1 MAGEDEQMHVAFV
14 NPQGNFDP
22 EDSYWTAHPDFG
34 GQLVY
39 VKELALAM
47 GNLGHKVD
55 IVTRRIIDPDWP
67 EFSSER
73 DAYPDAPNVRILRIP
88 CGPDAFLPKEKLWP
102 YLGTEFVPRLLGLY
116 EREGA
121 LPDAVTSHY
130 GDGGLCAALI
140 EERTGIPFSFTAHSL
155 GAQKMDK
162 MGIPR
167 QDIARADARYHFSS
181 RIVAE
186 RLAMNRSSVNVT
198 STGQERFNQYTHNAY
213 RGAVDPSDDA
223 RFAAVPPGVALN
235 IFDKSARYED
245 EEAVRKLVDDSL
257 RRDLAPGRTD
267 LPCVVASSRLD
278 PKKNHLAL
286 VEAFAASPTLRE
298 SANLVILTG
307 SLENPLENYGA
318 AKDEERAVLDS
329 LMEVVDR
336 AGMRGEVSMFAV
348 RGQRAL
354 AAAYRYLAERRSVF
368 ALTALYEPFGL
379 APLEAMAAGLPAVV
393 TKFGGPSESMRDGD
407 EEFGILVD
415 PTDPEDVGAG
425 LHALTSS
432 PKVWGRYARAGY
444 GRVLARY
451 TWERTAE
458 GYMEAISGDMS
469 NAAEG
474 SEVSAT
480 ALHADGTSREVPGDV
495 QGSADGY
502 RYPERLPIPSYFT
515 DPASGEGVSLE
526 TLDELYYGLDLL
538 AVGETMVDFISHEMV
553 HSLRTASQF
562 SRYLGGQPANVAV
575 YVAKLGGRSAV
586 ITRLGSDYFGEYVE
600 DQLQRHGVG
609 TEAVSRTDE
618 AATTNAFITRTVSV
632 PDFQVNRGADALLA
646 VHQVDEATIS
656 RARIIHTSAFA
667 LSRDPQRLAVR
678 RAMRLGSR
686 LGKIVTLDPNY
697 DPRVWPDKVEAWEVL
712 AEVMPYVTIVKPS
725 LEDAR
730 RLFDFNMDEETLE
743 ETALAEFHDLGADVV
758 VLTRSG
764 GGVTVSDNGSVE
776 HVGPLP
782 KVQIENVTGARD
794 AFWSA
799 LLMARLDGKD
809 WSEAVRFAHE
819 VASLK
824 LGVDGHVERMI
835 DREEIYA
842 RLRPAG
848 QPS

>member
-1 MAGEDEQMHVAFV
+1 MHVAFI

-55 IVTRRIIDPDWP
+55 IVTRRVIDPGWP
-67 EFSSER
+67 EFASDT

-88 CGPDAFLPKEKLWP
+88 CGPDTFLPKEELWP
-102 YLGTEFVPRLLGLY
+102 YLGTEFVPRLLELY
-116 EREGA
+116 EREGS

-140 EERTGIPFSFTAHSL
+140 EEQTSIPFSFTAHSL

-162 MGIPR
+162 MRISR
-167 QDIARADARYHFSS
+167 DDIANVDARYHFSS

-198 STGQERFNQYTHNAY
+198 STSQERFNQYTHNAY
-213 RGAVDPSDDA
+213 RGAVDPTDDA
-223 RFAAVPPGVALN
+223 RFAAVPPGVALH
-235 IFDKSARYED
+235 IFDKSARSED
-245 EEAVRKLVDDSL
+245 EEDIRKLVDASL
-257 RRDLAPGRTD
+257 GRDLDPERSD

-286 VEAFAASPTLRE
+286 VEAFAGSPTLRE

-307 SLENPLENYGA
+307 SLENPLEDYGT

-329 LMEVVDR
+329 LMEVIDR
-336 AGMRGEVSMFAV
+336 SGMRGEVSMFAV

-354 AAAYRYLAERRSVF
+354 AAAYRYLAQRRSVF

-393 TKFGGPSESMRDGD
+393 TKFGGPSESMREGD
-407 EEFGILVD
+407 EEYGILVD

-425 LHALTSS
+425 LHSLTGN
-432 PKVWGRYARAGY
+432 PEAWERYAEAGY

-451 TWERTAE
+451 TWEKTAG
-458 GYMEAISGDMS
+458 GYLEAISGEKSD
-469 NAAEG
+469 AVEG
-474 SEVSAT
+474 REEDAT
-480 ALHADGTSREVPGDV
+480 TLHAGDDPGMPDGSPA
-495 QGSADGY
+495 QKLLS
-502 RYPERLPIPSYFT
+502 IPSYFT
-515 DPASGEGVSLE
+515 DPSSGSGVSLE
-526 TLDELYYGLDLL
+526 TLDELYYRLDLL
-538 AVGETMVDFISHEMV
+538 AVGETLVDFISHEMAY
-553 HSLRTASQF
+553 SLRTASQF

-586 ITRLGSDYFGEYVE
+586 ITKLGSDYFGEYVE
-600 DQLQRHGVG
+600 DQLQHHGVG
-609 TEAVSRTDE
+609 TEAVSRTGE
-618 AATTNAFITRTVSV
+618 AATTNSFVTRTVSV

-646 VHQVDEATIS
+646 VRQVDEEMIS
-656 RARIIHTSAFA
+656 RARIVHTSAFA
-667 LSRDPQRLAVR
+667 LSRDPQRLAIR

-730 RLFDFNMDEETLE
+730 RLFDVNMDEATLE
-743 ETALAEFHDLGADVV
+743 ETALAEFHDLGAGIVI
-758 VLTRSG
+758 LTRSG
-764 GGVTVSDNGSVE
+764 GVVTVSDHGNLQRI
-776 HVGPLP
+776 GPLP
-782 KVQIENVTGARD
+782 RVKIENVTGARD

-799 LLMARLDGKD
+799 LLMAHLDGKD
-809 WSEAVRFAHE
+809 WPEAVRFAHE

-824 LGVDGHVERMI
+824 LRVEGHVERMI
-835 DREEIYA
+835 DRESIYA
-842 RLRPAG
+842 RVESAPQRTT
-848 QPS
+848 

>member
-1 MAGEDEQMHVAFV
+1 MHVAFV

-55 IVTRRIIDPDWP
+55 VVTRRIIDPDWP
-67 EFSSER
+67 EFSSEE

-88 CGPDAFLPKEKLWP
+88 CGPDAFLPKEELWP
-102 YLGTEFVPRLLGLY
+102 YLGTEFVPRLLDLY
-116 EREGA
+116 EREGSF
-121 LPDAVTSHY
+121 PDAVTSHY

-162 MGIPR
+162 MKIPR
-167 QDIARADARYHFSS
+167 QDIAEVDARYHFSS

-186 RLAMNRSSVNVT
+186 RLAMNRSNVNVT

-213 RGAVDPSDDA
+213 RGAVDPSNDA
-223 RFAAVPPGVALN
+223 RFAAVPPGVALH
-235 IFDKSARYED
+235 IFDRSARYED
-245 EEAVRKLVDDSL
+245 EEAVQRLVDDSL
-257 RRDLAPGRTD
+257 QRDLAPERIG

-286 VEAFAASPTLRE
+286 IEAFAGSPTLRE
-298 SANLVILTG
+298 AANLVILTG
-307 SLENPLENYGA
+307 SLVNPLEDYGA
-318 AKDEERAVLDS
+318 AREEERAVLDS

-354 AAAYRYLAERRSVF
+354 AAAYRFLAERRSVF

-393 TKFGGPSESMRDGD
+393 TKFGGPSESMREDD

-432 PKVWGRYARAGY
+432 PEIWERYARAGY

-451 TWERTAE
+451 TWEKTAE
-458 GYMEAISGDMS
+458 GYLEAISGDKS
-469 NAAEG
+469 AAEG
-474 SEVSAT
+474 GEESAT
-480 ALHADGTSREVPGDV
+480 ALHEGGAPGEAP
-495 QGSADGY
+495 GSANGS

-515 DPASGEGVSLE
+515 NPASGEGVSLE

-538 AVGETMVDFISHEMV
+538 AVGETMVDFISHEKA
-553 HSLRTASQF
+553 HSLRTASHF

-600 DQLQRHGVG
+600 DQLQHHGVG

-618 AATTNAFITRTVSV
+618 AATTNAFVTRTVSV

-646 VHQVDEATIS
+646 VRQVDEETIS

-743 ETALAEFHDLGADVV
+743 KTALAEFHDLGADVV

-764 GGVTVSDNGSVE
+764 GVVTISDNGSVE
-776 HVGPLP
+776 RVGPLP

-799 LLMARLDGKD
+799 LLMARLDGKN

-824 LGVDGHVERMI
+824 LRVEGHVERMI
-835 DREEIYA
+835 DRDALYQKIGA
-842 RLRPAG
+842 PTRLEA
-848 QPS
+848 

>member
-1 MAGEDEQMHVAFV
+1 MHVAFV

-22 EDSYWTAHPDFG
+22 NDSYWTAHPDFG

-47 GNLGHKVD
+47 GNLGHRVD

-67 EFSSER
+67 EFAADT
-73 DAYPDAPNVRILRIP
+73 DAYPEAPNVRVLRIP
-88 CGPDAFLPKEKLWP
+88 CGPDTFLPKEELWP
-102 YLGTEFVPRLLGLY
+102 YLGTEFVPRLLELY
-116 EREGA
+116 EREGS
-121 LPDAVTSHY
+121 LPDAVTAHY

-140 EERTGIPFSFTAHSL
+140 EDRTGIPFSFTAHSL

-162 MGIPR
+162 MRIPR
-167 QDIARADARYHFSS
+167 DDIAEVDARYHFSS

-198 STGQERFNQYTHNAY
+198 STSQERFNQYTHNAY
-213 RGAVDPSDDA
+213 RGAVDPTDDA
-223 RFAAVPPGVALN
+223 RFAAVPPGVALH
-235 IFDKSARYED
+235 IFDKSARCED
-245 EEAVRKLVDDSL
+245 EEAIRDLVETSL
-257 RRDLAPGRTD
+257 RRDLRPERFG

-286 VEAFAASPTLRE
+286 VEAFAGSPTLRE

-307 SLENPLENYGA
+307 SLEDPLEDYGA

-329 LMEVVDR
+329 LIEVVDLAR
-336 AGMRGEVSMFAV
+336 MRGEVSMFAV

-354 AAAYRYLAERRSVF
+354 AAAYRHLARQRSVF

-379 APLEAMAAGLPAVV
+379 APLEAMASGLPAVV
-393 TKFGGPSESMRDGD
+393 TKFGGPSESMREGD
-407 EEFGILVD
+407 EEYGILVD

-432 PKVWGRYARAGY
+432 PEVWERYAEAGY

-458 GYMEAISGDMS
+458 GYLGAISGEKSD
-469 NAAEG
+469 AVEG
-474 SEVSAT
+474 REEGAT
-480 ALHADGTSREVPGDV
+480 TLHAGDDPGLVSDDGVSSTG
-495 QGSADGY
+495 
-502 RYPERLPIPSYFT
+502 RLPLPPYFT
-515 DPASGEGVSLE
+515 DPGSGDGVSLDN
-526 TLDELYYGLDLL
+526 LDELYYRLELL
-538 AVGETMVDFISHEMV
+538 AVGETLVDFISHEMA

-586 ITRLGSDYFGEYVE
+586 ITKLGSDYFGEYVE
-600 DQLQRHGVG
+600 DQLQHHGVN
-609 TEAVSRTDE
+609 TESVSRTDE
-618 AATTNAFITRTVSV
+618 AATTNAFVTRTVSI

-646 VHQVDEATIS
+646 VRQVNEEMIS
-656 RARIIHTSAFA
+656 RARIVHTSAFA
-667 LSRDPQRLAVR
+667 LSKDPQRLAVR

-712 AEVMPYVTIVKPS
+712 AEVMPYVTIIKPS

-743 ETALAEFHDLGADVV
+743 ETALNEFHDLGARVV
-758 VLTRSG
+758 ILTRSG
-764 GGVTVSDNGSVE
+764 GVVTVSDNGSVE
-776 HVGPLP
+776 RVGPLP
-782 KVQIENVTGARD
+782 KVRVENVTGARD

-799 LLMARLDGKD
+799 LLMAHLDGKD
-809 WSEAVRFAHE
+809 WPEAVRFAHE
-819 VASLK
+819 VASFKLK
-824 LGVDGHVERMI
+824 VEGHVERMI
-835 DREEIYA
+835 DRETLYA
-842 RLRPAG
+842 GLKSAG
-848 QPS
+848 QRTT

>member
-1 MAGEDEQMHVAFV
+1 MHVAFV

-39 VKELALAM
+39 VKELAIAM

-67 EFSSER
+67 EFSSEE
-73 DAYPDAPNVRILRIP
+73 DAYPDAPNVRVLRIP
-88 CGPDAFLPKEKLWP
+88 CGPDTFLPKEELWP
-102 YLGTEFVPRLLGLY
+102 YLGTEFVPRLLELY
-116 EREGA
+116 EREGSM
-121 LPDAVTSHY
+121 PDAVTSHY

-140 EERTGIPFSFTAHSL
+140 AERAGIPFSFTAHSL

-162 MGIPR
+162 MRIPR
-167 QDIARADARYHFSS
+167 SDIAQVDARYHFSS

-198 STGQERFNQYTHNAY
+198 STSQERFNQYTHNAY

-223 RFAAVPPGVALN
+223 HFAAIPPGVALH
-235 IFDKSARYED
+235 IFDKSARYEE
-245 EEAVRKLVDDSL
+245 EEAVQRLVDDSL
-257 RRDLAPGRTD
+257 QRDLAPGRIG

-286 VEAFAASPTLRE
+286 VEAFADSPTLRE
-298 SANLVILTG
+298 AANLVILTG
-307 SLENPLENYGA
+307 SLENPLEDYSA
-318 AKDEERAVLDS
+318 AKDDERAVLDP
-329 LMEVVDR
+329 LMEIIDR
-336 AGMRGEVSMFAV
+336 AGMRGEVSMFAL

-354 AAAYRYLAERRSVF
+354 AAAYRHLAHRRSVF

-393 TKFGGPSESMRDGD
+393 TKFGGPSESMREGD
-407 EEFGILVD
+407 EEYGILVD

-425 LHALTSS
+425 LHALTSN
-432 PKVWGRYARAGY
+432 PEVWERYARAGY

-458 GYMEAISGDMS
+458 GYLKAISGEMRD
-469 NAAEG
+469 AVEVREG
-474 SEVSAT
+474 DAPDP
-480 ALHADGTSREVPGDV
+480 ALANGSRSPG
-495 QGSADGY
+495 
-502 RYPERLPIPSYFT
+502 RLPIPSYFT

-526 TLDELYYGLDLL
+526 ALDELYYRLDLL
-538 AVGETMVDFISHEMV
+538 AVGETMVDFISHEMAN
-553 HSLRTASQF
+553 SLRTASQF

-600 DQLQRHGVG
+600 DQLQTHGVG

-618 AATTNAFITRTVSV
+618 AATTNAFVTRTVSI
-632 PDFQVNRGADALLA
+632 PDFQVNRGADALLG
-646 VHQVDEATIS
+646 VRQVDEEVIS
-656 RARIIHTSAFA
+656 RARIVHTSAFA

-686 LGKIVTLDPNY
+686 LSKIVTLDPNY

-743 ETALAEFHDLGADVV
+743 ETALAEFHDLGAETVI
-758 VLTRSG
+758 LTRSG
-764 GGVTVSDNGSVE
+764 GSVTISENGSVE

-799 LLMARLDGKD
+799 MLMAHLDGKN

-824 LGVDGHVERMI
+824 LRVEGHVERMI
-835 DREEIYA
+835 DREAIYT
-842 RLRPAG
+842 RLRTASG

>member
-1 MAGEDEQMHVAFV
+1 MHVAFV

-22 EDSYWTAHPDFG
+22 EDSYWTVHPDFG

-67 EFSSER
+67 EFSS
-73 DAYPDAPNVRILRIP
+73 DTDSYPDAPNVRILRIP
-88 CGPDAFLPKEKLWP
+88 CGPDTFLPKEELWP
-102 YLGTEFVPRLLGLY
+102 YLGTEFVPRLLDLY
-116 EREGA
+116 EREGS

-130 GDGGLCAALI
+130 GDGGLCAVLI

-167 QDIARADARYHFSS
+167 SDIAQVDARYHFSS

-198 STGQERFNQYTHNAY
+198 STSQERFNQYTHNAY

-223 RFAAVPPGVALN
+223 RFAAVTPGVALH
-235 IFDKSARYED
+235 IFDRSARYED
-245 EEAVRKLVDDSL
+245 EEAVQMLVEDSL
-257 RRDLAPGRTD
+257 QRDLVPERIG

-286 VEAFAASPTLRE
+286 VEAFAGSPTLRE

-307 SLENPLENYGA
+307 SLEKPLEDYSA

-329 LMEVVDR
+329 LIEIIDR
-336 AGMRGEVSMFAV
+336 AGMRGEVSMFAL

-354 AAAYRYLAERRSVF
+354 AAAYRHLARRRSVF

-393 TKFGGPSESMRDGD
+393 TKFGGPSESMREGD
-407 EEFGILVD
+407 EEYGILVD

-425 LHALTSS
+425 LHALISN
-432 PKVWGRYARAGY
+432 PAVWERYARAGY
-444 GRVLARY
+444 DRVLARY

-458 GYMEAISGDMS
+458 GYLEAISGEKRD
-469 NAAEG
+469 AVERRG
-474 SEVSAT
+474 KSAT
-480 ALHADGTSREVPGDV
+480 TLHAGDASAPPANGSRSSG
-495 QGSADGY
+495 
-502 RYPERLPIPSYFT
+502 RLPISSYFT
-515 DPASGEGVSLE
+515 DQASGEGVSLE
-526 TLDELYYGLDLL
+526 TLDELYYRLDLL
-538 AVGETMVDFISHEMV
+538 AVGETMVDFISHEMAN
-553 HSLRTASQF
+553 SLRTASQF

-586 ITRLGSDYFGEYVE
+586 ITSLGSDYFGEYVE
-600 DQLQRHGVG
+600 DQLQTHGVG
-609 TEAVSRTDE
+609 TEAVSRTGE
-618 AATTNAFITRTVSV
+618 AATTNAFVTRTVSI
-632 PDFQVNRGADALLA
+632 PDFQVNRGADALLT
-646 VHQVDEATIS
+646 VRQVDEEMIS
-656 RARIIHTSAFA
+656 RARIVHTSAFA

-725 LEDAR
+725 LEDVR

-743 ETALAEFHDLGADVV
+743 ETAITEFHDLGAETVI
-758 VLTRSG
+758 LTRSG
-764 GGVTVSDNGSVE
+764 GGVTISHNGTEE

-799 LLMARLDGKD
+799 LLMAHLDGKN

-824 LGVDGHVERMI
+824 LQVEGHVERMI
-835 DREEIYA
+835 DRESIY
-842 RLRPAG
+842 RSLGSAG
-848 QPS
+848 QRTT

>member
-1 MAGEDEQMHVAFV
+1 MHVAFV

-67 EFSSER
+67 EFSSEE
-73 DAYPDAPNVRILRIP
+73 DAYSDAPNVRILRIP
-88 CGPDAFLPKEKLWP
+88 CGPDTFLPKEELWP
-102 YLGTEFVPRLLGLY
+102 YLGTEFVPRLLDLY
-116 EREGA
+116 EREGS

-140 EERTGIPFSFTAHSL
+140 EERAGIPFSFTAHSL

-162 MGIPR
+162 MRIPR
-167 QDIARADARYHFSS
+167 QDIAQVDARYHFSR

-186 RLAMNRSSVNVT
+186 RLAMNRSNVNVT
-198 STGQERFNQYTHNAY
+198 STSQERFNQYTHNAY

-223 RFAAVPPGVALN
+223 RFAAVPPGVALH
-235 IFDKSARYED
+235 IFDRSSRFEQEED
-245 EEAVRKLVDDSL
+245 VHRLVDESL
-257 RRDLAPGRTD
+257 RRDLAPGRNG

-286 VEAFAASPTLRE
+286 VEAFAGSPTLRE

-307 SLENPLENYGA
+307 SLENPLEDYGTS
-318 AKDEERAVLDS
+318 KDEERAVLDS
-329 LMEVVDR
+329 LMEIIDR

-393 TKFGGPSESMRDGD
+393 TKFGGPSESMREGD
-407 EEFGILVD
+407 EEYGILVD

-425 LHALTSS
+425 LHTLTSS
-432 PKVWGRYARAGY
+432 PEIWERYARAGY

-451 TWERTAE
+451 TWERTAG
-458 GYMEAISGDMS
+458 GYLEAISGQKSD
-469 NAAEG
+469 AVQRPE
-474 SEVSAT
+474 ESAT
-480 ALHADGTSREVPGDV
+480 ALHAGDAPGDAP
-495 QGSADGY
+495 GSAQGY
-502 RYPERLPIPSYFT
+502 LYPQRLPIPSHFT

-526 TLDELYYGLDLL
+526 TLEELYYGLDLL
-538 AVGETMVDFISHEMV
+538 AVGETIVDFISHEMA

-600 DQLQRHGVG
+600 DQLQHHGVG

-618 AATTNAFITRTVSV
+618 AATTNAFVTRTVSV

-646 VHQVDEATIS
+646 VRQVDEETIS
-656 RARIIHTSAFA
+656 RARIVHTSAFA

-697 DPRVWPDKVEAWEVL
+697 DPRVWPDKFEAWEVL

-743 ETALAEFHDLGADVV
+743 DTALAEFHDLGADIVI
-758 VLTRSG
+758 LTRSG
-764 GGVTVSDNGSVE
+764 GVVTISEGGSVE
-776 HVGPLP
+776 RVGPLP

-799 LLMARLDGKD
+799 LLMAHLDGKN

-824 LGVDGHVERMI
+824 LRVEGHVERMI
-835 DREEIYA
+835 DRESIY
-842 RLRPAG
+842 RSLQSSG
-848 QPS
+848 QRTT